1 VVQSAPRDRATG
13 LSLDLTENR
22 WIQAKLAAMSGG
34 VRWAGAIGAAALT
47 LLAAAAPAAARLRW
61 SGCSG
66 VDAECAALRVP
77 LDRTGTVRGSVRL
90 RVARY
95 SPPSRRPTL
104 LYLAGGPGGAGVQEF
119 SDVLFEAGGLS
130 KRFDL
135 VSYDQRG
142 TGASG
147 LLRCR
152 ALERDA
158 RLRST
163 RAGADCAGRLGARRA
178 FYTTR
183 DSVEDVEAV
192 RRALGVEQLT
202 LFGISYGTKLA
213 LAYARAHPDHVER
226 IALDSVLEPDDAD
239 VFGREPYQAMGPTL
253 TALCPARCRGVSGDP
268 AGDLA
273 RLADRLRAAP
283 LRGMTRGRS
292 RRLTA
297 LALSDLMFDSDYN
310 PAIRAGIPVAVRAA
324 LDNGDPAP
332 LLRLVDAAAA
342 LSRVPPARVFSAAR
356 YAAVCEETPLPWPRG
371 TPFEQ
376 RAQRARDAAASLG
389 PGAFLPFSYAEAKA
403 DEIDLC
409 LRWAETSAP
418 QPSGGAYP
426 AVPAL
431 VLQGG
436 EDLRT
441 PPAGSARVAAALR
454 AQRVVVPGV
463 GHAVVGGDP
472 SRCGIRRLFAFLRGR
487 LASAVCARV
496 PTEVPATGVPP
507 TSLSQLAA
515 PGGVPGKAGRTVAAL
530 DVTLDD
536 LTFAL
541 SPALGSPLTGAGL
554 RGGSFRLRRR
564 SIVLDGLQVVPG
576 VRVSGTL
583 PRRGSARLR
592 ISGRQAARGRVRISA
607 GGVVR
612 GRLGGRTVRG
622 RLRAGPP
629 RPVASGARSVAKT
642 ARFRHRTALSSVR
655 RPT

>member
-1 VVQSAPRDRATG
+1 V
-13 LSLDLTENR
+13 
-22 WIQAKLAAMSGG
+22 K
-34 VRWAGAIGAAALT
+34 
-47 LLAAAAPAAARLRW
+47 
-61 SGCSG
+61 
-66 VDAECAALRVP
+66 
-77 LDRTGTVRGSVRL
+77 L

-104 LYLAGGPGGAGVQEF
+104 LYLSGGPGGAGVQEF
-119 SDVLFEAGGLS
+119 SDVLFEVGGLS
-130 KRFDL
+130 RRFDL

-142 TGASG
+142 TGGSG
-147 LLRCR
+147 VLRCR

-163 RAGADCAGRLGARRA
+163 AAGEDCAGRLGARRA

-192 RRALGVEQLT
+192 RQALGVEKLT

-213 LAYARAHPDHVER
+213 LSYARAHPDHVAR

-239 VFGREPYQAMGPTL
+239 GFGREPYQAMAPTL
-253 TALCPARCRGVSGDP
+253 RALCPARCRGVSADP
-268 AGDLA
+268 ASDLA

-283 LRGMTRGRS
+283 LHGMTYGLGGR
-292 RRLTA
+292 RHAGTLTA

-310 PAIRAGIPVAVRAA
+310 PAIRAGIPVGVRAA
-324 LDNGDPAP
+324 LDHGDAAP
-332 LLRLVDAAAA
+332 LLRLADAAAD
-342 LSRVPPARVFSAAR
+342 LSRLPPARVFSAAR
-356 YAAVCEETPLPWPRG
+356 YATICEETPLPWPRG
-371 TPFEQ
+371 APFAQ
-376 RAQRARDAAASLG
+376 RAQRAREQAAALG
-389 PGAFLPFSYAEAKA
+389 PGAFFPFAYEEAKA

-409 LRWAETSAP
+409 LHWAEASAP
-418 QPSGGAYP
+418 PPTGGAYP
-426 AVPAL
+426 KVPSL

-441 PPAGSARVAAALR
+441 PPVGSARVAAALG

-472 SRCGIRRLFAFLRGR
+472 TRCGIRRLFAFLRGR
-487 LASAVCARV
+487 PAAAPCPQV

-507 TSLSQLAA
+507 TALRQLAPSA
-515 PGGVPGKAGRTVAAL
+515 GLRGRVGRTVAAL

-541 SPALGSPLTGAGL
+541 SPALGSPLSGAGL

-564 SIVLDGLQVVPG
+564 AIVLEGLQVVPG
-576 VRVSGTL
+576 VRVSGRL

-592 ISGRQAARGRVRISA
+592 VSGARAARGRVRVSPS
-607 GGVVR
+607 GVVR
-612 GRLGGRTVRG
+612 GRLGGRSVRG

>member
-1 VVQSAPRDRATG
+1 MRR
-13 LSLDLTENR
+13 
-22 WIQAKLAAMSGG
+22 G
-34 VRWAGAIGAAALT
+34 VRCAAAIGAAALMM
-47 LLAAAAPAAARLRW
+47 LAAAAPATARLHW
-61 SGCSG
+61 SGCG
-66 VDAECAALRVP
+66 DVEAECAKVRVP
-77 LDRTGTVRGSVRL
+77 LDRSGGLPGAVKL

-104 LYLAGGPGGAGVQEF
+104 LYLSGGPGGAGVEEF
-119 SDVLFEAGGLS
+119 SDVLFELSGLS
-130 KRFDL
+130 KRFEL

-142 TGASG
+142 TGESG

-152 ALERDA
+152 RLERDM

-163 RAGADCAGRLGARRA
+163 AAGEDCAARLGARRA

-192 RRALGVEQLT
+192 RQALGVDKLT

-213 LAYARAHPDHVER
+213 LAYARVHPEHVER
-226 IALDSVLEPDDAD
+226 IALDSVLEPDDPD
-239 VFGREPYQAMGPTL
+239 PFGREPYEAMGPTL
-253 TALCPARCRGVSGDP
+253 AALCPARCRGVTGDP
-268 AGDLA
+268 VGDLA

-283 LRGMTRGRS
+283 LHGMTYGPGGR
-292 RRLTA
+292 RHAGTLTA

-310 PAIRAGIPVAVRAA
+310 PAMRAGIPVGVRAA
-324 LDNGDPAP
+324 LDHGDAAP
-332 LLRLVDAAAA
+332 LLRLVDAAAD
-342 LSRVPPARVFSAAR
+342 LSRLPPARVFSAAR

-371 TPFEQ
+371 APFAE
-376 RAQRARDAAASLG
+376 RAQRARESAAALG
-389 PGAFLPFSYAEAKA
+389 PRAFFPFAYEEAKA

-409 LRWAETSAP
+409 LHWAETSAP
-418 QPSGGAYP
+418 PLPGGAYP
-426 AVPAL
+426 MVPAL
-431 VLQGG
+431 ILQGG

-441 PPAGSARVAAALR
+441 PPAGSARVAAALG
-454 AQRVVVPGV
+454 AQRIVVPGV

-472 SRCGIRRLFAFLRGR
+472 SRCGIRRLSAFLRGR
-487 LASAVCARV
+487 AITAGCPRA
-496 PTEVPATGVPP
+496 PTQVPATGVPP
-507 TSLSQLAA
+507 TALSQLAPA
-515 PGGVPGKAGRTVAAL
+515 AGLRGRAGRTVAAL

-541 SPALGSPLTGAGL
+541 SPALGSPLSGTGL

-564 SIVLDGLQVVPG
+564 AIVLGRLQVVPG
-576 VRVSGTL
+576 VRVSGRL

-592 ISGRQAARGRVRISA
+592 ISGAHAARGRLRISA
-607 GGVVR
+607 SGVVR
-612 GRLGGRTVRG
+612 GRLDGREVRG

-642 ARFRHRTALSSVR
+642 ARFRHRAALSSVR

>member
-1 VVQSAPRDRATG
+1 MRR
-13 LSLDLTENR
+13 
-22 WIQAKLAAMSGG
+22 G
-34 VRWAGAIGAAALT
+34 VRCAAAIGAAALMM
-47 LLAAAAPAAARLRW
+47 LAAAAPATARLHW
-61 SGCSG
+61 SGCG
-66 VDAECAALRVP
+66 DVEAECAKVRVP
-77 LDRTGTVRGSVRL
+77 LDRSGGLPGAVKL

-104 LYLAGGPGGAGVQEF
+104 LYLSGGPGGAGVEEF
-119 SDVLFEAGGLS
+119 SDVLFELSGLS
-130 KRFDL
+130 KRFEL

-142 TGASG
+142 TGESG

-152 ALERDA
+152 RLERDM

-163 RAGADCAGRLGARRA
+163 AAGEDCAARLGARRA

-183 DSVEDVEAV
+183 DSVEDVEAL
-192 RRALGVEQLT
+192 RQALGVDKLT

-213 LAYARAHPDHVER
+213 LAYARVHPEHVER
-226 IALDSVLEPDDAD
+226 IALDSVLEPDDPD
-239 VFGREPYQAMGPTL
+239 PFGREPYEAMGPTL
-253 TALCPARCRGVSGDP
+253 AALCPARCRGVTGDP
-268 AGDLA
+268 VGDLA

-283 LRGMTRGRS
+283 LHGMTYGPGGR
-292 RRLTA
+292 RHAGTLTA

-310 PAIRAGIPVAVRAA
+310 PAMRAGIPVGVRAA
-324 LDNGDPAP
+324 LDHGDAAP
-332 LLRLVDAAAA
+332 LLRLVDAAAD
-342 LSRVPPARVFSAAR
+342 LSRLPPARVFSAAR

-371 TPFEQ
+371 APFAE
-376 RAQRARDAAASLG
+376 RAQRARESAAALG
-389 PGAFLPFSYAEAKA
+389 PRAFFPFAYEEAKA

-409 LRWAETSAP
+409 LHWAETSAP
-418 QPSGGAYP
+418 PLPGGAYP
-426 AVPAL
+426 MVPAL
-431 VLQGG
+431 ILQGG

-441 PPAGSARVAAALR
+441 PPAGSARVAAALG
-454 AQRVVVPGV
+454 AQRIVVPGV

-472 SRCGIRRLFAFLRGR
+472 SRCGIRRLSAFLRGR
-487 LASAVCARV
+487 AITAGCPRA
-496 PTEVPATGVPP
+496 PTQVPATGVPP
-507 TSLSQLAA
+507 TALSQLAPA
-515 PGGVPGKAGRTVAAL
+515 AGLRGRAGRTVAAL

-541 SPALGSPLTGAGL
+541 SPALGSPLSGTGL

-564 SIVLDGLQVVPG
+564 AIVLGRLQVVPG
-576 VRVSGTL
+576 VRVSGRL

-592 ISGRQAARGRVRISA
+592 ISGAHAARGRLRISA
-607 GGVVR
+607 SGVVR
-612 GRLGGRTVRG
+612 GRLDGREVRG

>member
-1 VVQSAPRDRATG
+1 MRR
-13 LSLDLTENR
+13 
-22 WIQAKLAAMSGG
+22 G
-34 VRWAGAIGAAALT
+34 VRCAAAIGAAALMM
-47 LLAAAAPAAARLRW
+47 LAAAAPATARLHW
-61 SGCSG
+61 SGCG
-66 VDAECAALRVP
+66 DVEAECAKVRVP
-77 LDRTGTVRGSVRL
+77 LDRSGGLPGAVKL

-104 LYLAGGPGGAGVQEF
+104 LYLSGGPGGAGVEEF
-119 SDVLFEAGGLS
+119 SDVLFELSGLS
-130 KRFDL
+130 KRFEL

-142 TGASG
+142 TGESG

-152 ALERDA
+152 RLERDM

-163 RAGADCAGRLGARRA
+163 AAGEDCAARLGARRA

-192 RRALGVEQLT
+192 RQALGVDKLT

-213 LAYARAHPDHVER
+213 LAYARVHPEHVER
-226 IALDSVLEPDDAD
+226 IALDSVLEPDDPD
-239 VFGREPYQAMGPTL
+239 PFGREPYEAMGPTL
-253 TALCPARCRGVSGDP
+253 AALCPDRCRGVTGDP
-268 AGDLA
+268 VGDLA

-283 LRGMTRGRS
+283 LHGMAYGPGGR
-292 RRLTA
+292 RHAGTLTA

-310 PAIRAGIPVAVRAA
+310 PAMRAGIPVGVRAA
-324 LDNGDPAP
+324 LDHGDAAP
-332 LLRLVDAAAA
+332 LLRLVDAAAD
-342 LSRVPPARVFSAAR
+342 LSRLPPARVFSAAR

-371 TPFEQ
+371 APFAE
-376 RAQRARDAAASLG
+376 RAQRARESAAALG
-389 PGAFLPFSYAEAKA
+389 PRAFFPFAYEEAKA

-409 LRWAETSAP
+409 LHWAETSAP
-418 QPSGGAYP
+418 PLPGGAYP
-426 AVPAL
+426 MVPAL
-431 VLQGG
+431 ILQGG

-441 PPAGSARVAAALR
+441 PPAGSARVAAALG
-454 AQRVVVPGV
+454 AQRIVVPGV

-472 SRCGIRRLFAFLRGR
+472 SRCGIRRLSAFLRGR
-487 LASAVCARV
+487 AITAGCPRA
-496 PTEVPATGVPP
+496 PTQVPATGVPP
-507 TSLSQLAA
+507 TALSQLAPA
-515 PGGVPGKAGRTVAAL
+515 AGLRGRAGRTVAAL

-541 SPALGSPLTGAGL
+541 SPALGSPLSGTGL

-564 SIVLDGLQVVPG
+564 AIVLGRLQVVPG
-576 VRVSGTL
+576 VRVSGRL

-592 ISGRQAARGRVRISA
+592 ISGAHAARGRLRISA
-607 GGVVR
+607 SGVVR
-612 GRLGGRTVRG
+612 GRLDGREVRG

>member
-1 VVQSAPRDRATG
+1 
-13 LSLDLTENR
+13 
-22 WIQAKLAAMSGG
+22 MSRG
-34 VRWAGAIGAAALT
+34 VRWAVAIGAAALM
-47 LLAAAAPAAARLRW
+47 LLAAAAAPATARLRW
-61 SGCSG
+61 SGCTD
-66 VDAECAALRVP
+66 VEAECAVLRVP
-77 LDRTGTVRGSVRL
+77 LDRTGGVPGALRL

-104 LYLAGGPGGAGVQEF
+104 LYLSGGPGGAGVQEF
-119 SDVLFEAGGLS
+119 SDVLFEVGGLA
-130 KRFDL
+130 KRFSL

-142 TGASG
+142 TGGSG

-152 ALERDA
+152 TLERDA

-163 RAGADCAGRLGARRA
+163 AAGEDCAGRLGARRA

-192 RRALGVEQLT
+192 RQALGVEKLT

-213 LAYARAHPDHVER
+213 LAYARAHPEHVER

-239 VFGREPYQAMGPTL
+239 AFGREPYQAMGSTL
-253 TALCPARCRGVSGDP
+253 AALCPAHCRGVTADP
-268 AGDLA
+268 VGDLA

-283 LRGMTRGRS
+283 LRGVSYGAGGRARRGK
-292 RRLTA
+292 LTA

-310 PAIRAGIPVAVRAA
+310 PAIRAGVPVAVRAA
-324 LDNGDPAP
+324 LDNGDPTP
-332 LLRLVDAAAA
+332 LLRLIDTAAV
-342 LSRVPPARVFSAAR
+342 LSRLPPARVFSAAR
-356 YAAVCEETPLPWPRG
+356 YATVCEETPLPWPRG
-371 TPFEQ
+371 APFEQ
-376 RAQRARDAAASLG
+376 RAQRARDQAASLG
-389 PGAFLPFSYAEAKA
+389 PGAFFPFSYEEAKA

-409 LRWAETSAP
+409 LRWAEASAAP
-418 QPSGGAYP
+418 PSGGAYP
-426 AVPAL
+426 AVPAF

-454 AQRVVVPGV
+454 AQRVIVPGV

-487 LASAVCARV
+487 PAAAACPRV
-496 PTEVPATGVPP
+496 PTEVPAIGVPP
-507 TSLSQLAA
+507 TSLRQLAA
-515 PGGVPGKAGRTVAAL
+515 PSGVPGRAGRTVAAL

-536 LTFAL
+536 LTFSL

-554 RGGSFRLRRR
+554 RGGRFRLRRR
-564 SIVLDGLQVVPG
+564 TIVLDALQVVPG
-576 VRVSGTL
+576 VRVSGKL

-592 ISGRQAARGRVRISA
+592 ISGRSAARGRVRISA
-607 GGVVR
+607 SGVVR
-612 GRLGGRTVRG
+612 GRLGGRSVRG

-642 ARFRHRTALSSVR
+642 AQFRHRTALSSVR

>member
-1 VVQSAPRDRATG
+1 
-13 LSLDLTENR
+13 
-22 WIQAKLAAMSGG
+22 M
-34 VRWAGAIGAAALT
+34 
-47 LLAAAAPAAARLRW
+47 
-61 SGCSG
+61 
-66 VDAECAALRVP
+66 
-77 LDRTGTVRGSVRL
+77 
-90 RVARY
+90 
-95 SPPSRRPTL
+95 
-104 LYLAGGPGGAGVQEF
+104 
-119 SDVLFEAGGLS
+119 
-130 KRFDL
+130 
-135 VSYDQRG
+135 
-142 TGASG
+142 
-147 LLRCR
+147 
-152 ALERDA
+152 
-158 RLRST
+158 
-163 RAGADCAGRLGARRA
+163 
-178 FYTTR
+178 
-183 DSVEDVEAV
+183 
-192 RRALGVEQLT
+192 
-202 LFGISYGTKLA
+202 
-213 LAYARAHPDHVER
+213 
-226 IALDSVLEPDDAD
+226 
-239 VFGREPYQAMGPTL
+239 
-253 TALCPARCRGVSGDP
+253 TADP

-283 LRGMTRGRS
+283 LRGMSYGPGGR
-292 RRLTA
+292 RRPGTLTA

-324 LDNGDPAP
+324 LDHGDPAP
-332 LLRLVDAAAA
+332 LLRLIDTAAV
-342 LSRVPPARVFSAAR
+342 LSRLPPARVFSAAR
-356 YAAVCEETPLPWPRG
+356 YATVCEETPLPWPRG
-371 TPFEQ
+371 APFEQ
-376 RAQRARDAAASLG
+376 RAQRARDQAASLG
-389 PGAFLPFSYAEAKA
+389 PGAFFPFSYEEAKA

-409 LRWAETSAP
+409 LRWAEASAP
-418 QPSGGAYP
+418 PPSGGAYP

-487 LASAVCARV
+487 PAAAACPRV

-515 PGGVPGKAGRTVAAL
+515 PAGVPGRAGRTVAAL

-536 LTFAL
+536 LTFSL

-554 RGGSFRLRRR
+554 RGGRFRLRRR
-564 SIVLDGLQVVPG
+564 TIVLDGLQVVPG
-576 VRVSGTL
+576 VRVSGKL

-607 GGVVR
+607 SGVVR
-612 GRLGGRTVRG
+612 GRLGGRSVRG

>member
-1 VVQSAPRDRATG
+1 MRR
-13 LSLDLTENR
+13 
-22 WIQAKLAAMSGG
+22 G
-34 VRWAGAIGAAALT
+34 VRCAAAIGAAALMM
-47 LLAAAAPAAARLRW
+47 LAAAAPATARLHW
-61 SGCSG
+61 SGCG
-66 VDAECAALRVP
+66 DVEAECAKVRVP
-77 LDRTGTVRGSVRL
+77 LDRSGGLPGVVKL

-104 LYLAGGPGGAGVQEF
+104 LYLSGGPGGAGVEEF
-119 SDVLFEAGGLS
+119 SDVLFELSGLS
-130 KRFDL
+130 KRFEL

-142 TGASG
+142 TGESG

-152 ALERDA
+152 RLERDM

-163 RAGADCAGRLGARRA
+163 AAGEDCAARLGARRA

-192 RRALGVEQLT
+192 RQALGVDKLT

-213 LAYARAHPDHVER
+213 LAYARVHPEHVER
-226 IALDSVLEPDDAD
+226 IALDSVLEPDDPD
-239 VFGREPYQAMGPTL
+239 PFGREPYQAMGPTL
-253 TALCPARCRGVSGDP
+253 AALCPARCRGVSGDP
-268 AGDLA
+268 VGDLA

-283 LRGMTRGRS
+283 LHGMTYGPGGR
-292 RRLTA
+292 RHAGTLTA

-310 PAIRAGIPVAVRAA
+310 PAMRAGIPVGVRAA
-324 LDNGDPAP
+324 LDHGDAAP
-332 LLRLVDAAAA
+332 LLRLVDAAAD
-342 LSRVPPARVFSAAR
+342 LSRLPPARVFSAAR

-371 TPFEQ
+371 APFAE
-376 RAQRARDAAASLG
+376 RAQRARESAAALG
-389 PGAFLPFSYAEAKA
+389 PRAFFPFAYEEAKA

-409 LRWAETSAP
+409 LHWAETSAP
-418 QPSGGAYP
+418 PLPGGAYP
-426 AVPAL
+426 MVPAL
-431 VLQGG
+431 ILQGG

-441 PPAGSARVAAALR
+441 PPAGSARVAAALG
-454 AQRVVVPGV
+454 AQRIVVPGV

-472 SRCGIRRLFAFLRGR
+472 SRCGIRRLSAFLRGR
-487 LASAVCARV
+487 AITAGCPRA
-496 PTEVPATGVPP
+496 PTQVPATGVPP
-507 TSLSQLAA
+507 TALSQLAPA
-515 PGGVPGKAGRTVAAL
+515 AGLRGRAGRTVAAL

-541 SPALGSPLTGAGL
+541 SPALGSPLSGTGL

-564 SIVLDGLQVVPG
+564 AIVLGGLQVVPG
-576 VRVSGTL
+576 VRVSGRL

-592 ISGRQAARGRVRISA
+592 ISGAHAARGRLRISPS
-607 GGVVR
+607 GVVR
-612 GRLGGRTVRG
+612 GRLDGREVRG